1 MSMTDP
7 IADLLTRV
15 RNAIASRHETVD
27 IPSSKM
33 KLELIRILKE
43 EGYISNYTVSSEQ
56 KQGMIR
62 VYLRYAPGRVPV
74 ISTLTRVSRPGCR
87 VYADKSRIPTVQ
99 GGMGV
104 CVIST
109 SRGLLTG
116 KQAQEKGL
124 GGEVLCTIS

>member
-1 MSMTDP
+1 MTMTDP

-15 RNAIASRHETVD
+15 RNAIASKHDTVD

-33 KLELIRILKE
+33 KLEIIRILKE
-43 EGYISNYTVSSEQ
+43 EGYVSNYTLAPDNQ
-56 KQGMIR
+56 QGVIR
-62 VYLRYAPGRVPV
+62 VFLRYAPGKIPV
-74 ISTLTRVSRPGCR
+74 ISSLTRVSRPGCR
-87 VYADKSRIPTVQ
+87 VYADKTHIPKIL

-104 CVIST
+104 CVVST
-109 SRGLLTG
+109 SKGLLTG